1 MPLLFR
7 SFTDEGLIPM
17 PLLFLCIT
25 TACKIAM
32 PHGLFNNET
41 LEINSPMAIE
51 KITILDRKM
60 KES

>member
-1 MPLLFR
+1 
-7 SFTDEGLIPM
+7 
-17 PLLFLCIT
+17 
-25 TACKIAM
+25 M
-32 PHGLFNNET
+32 PHGLFNKET

>member
-1 MPLLFR
+1 
-7 SFTDEGLIPM
+7 
-17 PLLFLCIT
+17 
-25 TACKIAM
+25 M

-51 KITILDRKM
+51 KIIILDRKM